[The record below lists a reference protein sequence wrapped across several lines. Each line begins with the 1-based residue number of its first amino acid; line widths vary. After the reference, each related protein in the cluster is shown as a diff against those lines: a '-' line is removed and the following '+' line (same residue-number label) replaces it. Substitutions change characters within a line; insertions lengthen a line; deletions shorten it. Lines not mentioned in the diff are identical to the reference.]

1 MYQNPNIISMAFFFN
16 NILYLFFFFFFLIF
30 FNFQFVNSLSTVSI
44 SETSTNQTI
53 ICALVQ
59 PNNLLNCTSFP
70 QGTIQVPVNPNSS
83 LTRGVVSGKGFIC
96 ALMSGSSSSFS
107 NTSIIGCWRF
117 SAGNNG
123 STDMYYKRI
132 YSGPALN
139 ELVAGNSHICGVVD
153 DASNSLECWQ
163 WQGFNSSGGRHGRN
177 FSSIAVGENFV
188 CGLSSSTG
196 NITCYGGDPGVVGRE
211 PSGNNYSVIGAG
223 LFHACAIAKDRSLE
237 CWGDMKGKKPTT
249 ERFTSIALGEN
260 RSCGLLINGRV
271 SCWGENNFTLPEN
284 LRETRFFAIEA
295 KRSVFCG
302 VLSSNFSLYCWGN
315 QVLESN
321 NFMVFNNVTPGPCRR
336 ECPPSS
342 TQLPGYQQFCEKGLV
357 CRPFIDQYV
366 PVPSSLPPLSSS
378 PLPQPQSNS
387 SGNGLSNKMVAF
399 IVVGSVGSLALI
411 LVCVYFLSRFCKIRG
426 SRIHDSGRL
435 DETIETQPSRPG
447 STQQAQQ
454 QGPVVVPVLEK
465 RLSHLISTGNGGL
478 EEFPLQ
484 VLLDATDNF
493 SEAQKIGT
501 GSFGT
506 VYHGKLDDDSGR
518 EVAIKRAEVSTSGT
532 GRSGTKRQED
542 KDSAFVNELDF
553 LSRLN
558 HKHLVRLLGFYED
571 DKERVLVYEYMQNGS
586 LHDHFHKLESSPL
599 SSSWTTRLKVALD
612 AARGIEYLHVY
623 SIPPIIHRDIKSSN
637 ILLDA
642 TWTAKVSDFGLSLI
656 CPEEEGSHLSL
667 LAAGTV
673 GYMDPEYYRL
683 QKLTHKSDV
692 YSFGVLLLELLS
704 GYKAIHKNEQGVPR
718 NVVDYVVPY
727 IIRDEVH
734 RVLDRKVPPPTPF
747 EIEAVAYVGYLGV
760 DCVALEGRDR
770 PTMSEVVGSLERAA
784 AACLARPPLSRSSSI
799 ESLPL

>member
-1 MYQNPNIISMAFFFN
+1 MYQNPPFPTILSSMAIFFN
-16 NILYLFFFFFFLIF
+16 NILCLFFLIF
-30 FNFQFVNSLSTVSI
+30 FNIQFVHSLSTVSI
-44 SETSTNQTI
+44 SETSTNQTL

-83 LTRGVVSGKGFIC
+83 LARGVVSGNGFLC

-107 NTSIIGCWRF
+107 NTSIVVCWRF
-117 SAGNNG
+117 SVANNG
-123 STDMYYKRI
+123 STDMNYKRI
-132 YSGPALN
+132 YLGPALK

-153 DASNSLECWQ
+153 ASNSLECWQ
-163 WQGFNSSGGRHGRN
+163 WPRFNSSGGRQGRN
-177 FSSIAVGENFV
+177 FSSIAVGEDFV
-188 CGLSSSTG
+188 CGLSSSTR
-196 NITCYGGDPGVVGRE
+196 NITCYGGNTGVVGRE
-211 PSGNNYSVIGAG
+211 PSGNNYSLIGAG
-223 LFHACAIAKDRSLE
+223 LFHACAIAMNGSLE
-237 CWGDMKGKKPTT
+237 CWGDMKGEQPTT
-249 ERFTSIALGEN
+249 GKFTSIALGEN
-260 RSCGLLINGRV
+260 RSCGLHTSGRV
-271 SCWGENNFTLPEN
+271 SCWGENNFALPEN
-284 LRETRFFAIEA
+284 LRETSFVAIEA

-315 QVLESN
+315 QMLESN
-321 NFMVFNNVTPGPCRR
+321 NFMVFNNVTPGSCRR
-336 ECPPSS
+336 ECPPCSS
-342 TQLPGYQQFCEKGLV
+342 PLPGFQQFCVEGFI
-357 CRPFIDQYV
+357 CQPCIDQSV
-366 PVPSSLPPLSSS
+366 PVPSSQPPLSSS
-378 PLPQPQSNS
+378 PSPQPQSNS
-387 SGNGLSNKMVAF
+387 SRNGLSNKMVAF
-399 IVVGSVGSLALI
+399 IVVGSVGSLAMI

-426 SRIHDSGRL
+426 CRIHDSGRL
-435 DETIETQPSRPG
+435 DETIETQPGRPG
-447 STQQAQQ
+447 PTEQAQQ
-454 QGPVVVPVLEK
+454 QGPVLVPVLER
-465 RLSHLISTGNGGL
+465 RLSHLISIGKGGL

-493 SEAQKIGT
+493 SEAHKIGT
-501 GSFGT
+501 GSFGA

-532 GRSGTKRQED
+532 GKSGTKRQED
-542 KDSAFVNELDF
+542 KDNAFVNELEF

-586 LHDHFHKLESSPL
+586 LHDHLHKLESSPL
-599 SSSWTTRLKVALD
+599 SSSWATRLKVALD

-642 TWTAKVSDFGLSLI
+642 TWSAKVSDFGLSLMG
-656 CPEEEGSHLSL
+656 PEEEGSHLSL

-692 YSFGVLLLELLS
+692 YSFGVVLLELLS
-704 GYKAIHKNEQGVPR
+704 GHKAIHKNEQGVPR

-747 EIEAVAYVGYLGV
+747 EIEAVAYVGYLAV
-760 DCVALEGRDR
+760 DCVALEGQNR
-770 PTMSEVVGSLERAA
+770 PTMSEIVGNLDRAL
-784 AACLARPPLSRSSSI
+784 AACLARPPYSRSSSI
-799 ESLPL
+799 ESLT